1 MTVEDFVTVDK
12 HKHKIVHVLDTTIET
27 LVIEDFVTPVKYQ
40 HQVMLVRSSVN
51 ETLTIEDFVTPSRY
65 KAPTPNIQR
74 PSIDTDHLTIED
86 FTHHTLTHKQ

>member
-1 MTVEDFVTVDK
+1 M
-12 HKHKIVHVLDTTIET
+12 LDTTIDT

-40 HQVMLVRSSVN
+40 YQVMLVRSSVN
-51 ETLTIEDFVTPSRY
+51 ESLTMKDFVTPSMY

-74 PSIDTDHLTIED
+74 PSIDTDPLTIED